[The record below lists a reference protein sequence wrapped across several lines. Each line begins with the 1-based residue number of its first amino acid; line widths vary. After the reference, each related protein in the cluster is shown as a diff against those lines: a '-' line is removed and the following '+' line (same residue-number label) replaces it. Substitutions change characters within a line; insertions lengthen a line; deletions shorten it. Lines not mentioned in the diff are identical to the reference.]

1 MSLSFAVKNS
11 ILYSTSTTPK
21 MRTKNILNFG
31 WIMYYTFSLEVL
43 KMAGNGFCKTESM
56 FNFNSVPISK
66 LQWSTPFLRIR
77 RTAHW
82 IVNMKYFDF
91 IIMAVISMSSI
102 ALAAED
108 PVDEN
113 ASQNFFLNKLDH
125 AFTVV
130 FTMEMVGHG
139 YFFFFRLVTQE
150 HSPFDFALYFWRQ
163 DGCMT
168 LKVLFGF
175 YISHHM
181 GYIYFLF
188 GCSEIVVWHF

>member
-1 MSLSFAVKNS
+1 
-11 ILYSTSTTPK
+11 
-21 MRTKNILNFG
+21 
-31 WIMYYTFSLEVL
+31 
-43 KMAGNGFCKTESM
+43 
-56 FNFNSVPISK
+56 
-66 LQWSTPFLRIR
+66 
-77 RTAHW
+77 
-82 IVNMKYFDF
+82 MKYFDF

-139 YFFFFRLVTQE
+139 HTRAF
-150 HSPFDFALYFWRQ
+150 PFDFALYFWRQ